1 MTRSRGRSVVLG
13 AILALTVAQWA
24 LASGTSGASKPL
36 RALADSPYH
45 RLPPAF
51 AGFNMPFRSNSW
63 QVSSPRLH
71 EAAAALR
78 PGVLRVFGGT
88 TANYWNWRT
97 GKFFDRPGVPPRL
110 RQVSRDMSPIHLSD
124 WAGLVR
130 DANATPVFDL
140 NLVTSSLSD
149 QLAMLRA
156 AKGLGMPIRRV
167 ELGNELYYSAP
178 LVLRAIP
185 TPEAYGRKATRWID
199 AIHARFPDAQIAAV
213 GFGYPPGD
221 ADRRQASWDRRVRRT
236 LHGES
241 ALTFHAYWDAPRT
254 RRLSGGSLSDA
265 LAAPLRLLG
274 KLRSRGLRRLPD
286 GVDAWVTEWN
296 VWHGAKLRGTWA
308 NGLADAAYLLG
319 LLGERSVSQE
329 DLHPLVHSQP
339 LAALFGNPLGF
350 RNGPGTVRY
359 APTAVGEAIGQ
370 LYPALRGGV
379 RVRRLKLTAR
389 AADRG
394 HAACRRTGRRGRG
407 WGRAA
412 GQPQRPQA
420 HRGPGRRGVVRRDS
434 GIGLGAAVRPDHR
447 PPRPGRPPHETD
459 PGAPRPAAPLG
470 QPPVLLS

>member
-1 MTRSRGRSVVLG
+1 MTRSRGRSVVIG
-13 AILALTVAQWA
+13 AILTLTVAQSG
-24 LASGTSGASKPL
+24 LAATAGASKPL

-45 RLPPAF
+45 RLPSDF
-51 AGFNMPFRSNSW
+51 AGFNAPFRSNSW

-78 PGVLRVFGGT
+78 PGALRVFGGT

-97 GKFFDRPGVPPRL
+97 GKFFDRRGVPPRL
-110 RQVSRDMSPIHLSD
+110 RQVTRDMSPIHLSD

-130 DANATPVFDL
+130 DADATPVFDL

-156 AKGLGMPIRRV
+156 AEALGMPIQRI

-178 LVLRAIP
+178 LVVQAVP
-185 TPEAYGRKATRWID
+185 TPEAYGRKATRWIE
-199 AIHARFPDAQIAAV
+199 AIHVEFPDAQIAAV

-221 ADRRQASWDRRVRRT
+221 VDRRRASWDRRVQET
-236 LHGES
+236 LRGES

-254 RRLSGGSLSDA
+254 RRLSGRSLSTA
-265 LAAPLRLLG
+265 LAAPLRLLAQ
-274 KLRSRGLRRLPD
+274 LRSRGLHRLPD
-286 GVDAWVTEWN
+286 GVSAWVTEWN
-296 VWHGAKLRGTWA
+296 VWHSAKLRGTWA

-350 RNGPGTVRY
+350 HDGPGTVRY

-370 LYPALRGGV
+370 FYPALSGGV
-379 RVRRLKLTAR
+379 RVRRLRLP
-389 AADRG
+389 
-394 HAACRRTGRRGRG
+394 HAPRI
-407 WGRAA
+407 A
-412 GQPQRPQA
+412 GTR
-420 HRGPGRRGVVRRDS
+420 
-434 GIGLGAAVRPDHR
+434 LAAVRGVAVEGGGALLVNLSGHTRTVDLAAGVSCHGTLESVWAR
-447 PPRPGRPPHETD
+447 PSARITGHPGKVDRRTRDTQGKLVLPRHSVSR
-459 PGAPRPAAPLG
+459 
-470 QPPVLLS
+470 LSC